1 MSPGLT
7 RRQFPPLPE
16 SADEYELSS
25 LRSHFMQSKK
35 SKFKRIQAISTPDFG
50 GRVIHWV
57 PVGAQNRKALLRANM
72 ISGKAVSRG
81 NRYLC
86 ALERNQNGKY
96 NVRIR
101 AFFATLGDRGE
112 RTMGRDGQPA
122 SESSAGW
129 SLPIYF
135 LASSFNA
142 AMKKLDES
150 LQMLQKNEAKLR
162 FWGLERTDDPNV
174 AGELLQEFGL
184 WLDRRR
190 DFPRKTAE
198 ITAASEKPVTAS
210 ALASVR
216 RVLADSL
223 AQERPMSRPALAGD

>member
-1 MSPGLT
+1 MQAKKAKAKRLEVISAPEFGH
-7 RRQFPPLPE
+7 RVIGWVPPARTKHVL
-16 SADEYELSS
+16 
-25 LRSHFMQSKK
+25 LRSNMS
-35 SKFKRIQAISTPDFG
+35 
-50 GRVIHWV
+50 
-57 PVGAQNRKALLRANM
+57 VGK
-72 ISGKAVSRG
+72 GVSRR

-96 NVRIR
+96 NVRVR
-101 AFFATLGDRGE
+101 AFFGSGE
-112 RTMGRDGQPA
+112 RAAGREGGL
-122 SESSAGW
+122 SEDTGAGW
-129 SLPIYF
+129 SLPVYF

-150 LQMLQKNEAKLR
+150 LQLLQKNEARLR

-190 DFPRKTAE
+190 DFPRKAAE
-198 ITAASEKPVTAS
+198 VAAASEKPVTAS

-223 AQERPMSRPALAGD
+223 AQVRPVGRAALAGD